1 MCISY
6 NKQGLLLTGNFLNL
20 IQQYLLTIKIL
31 LMRTRLIYFI
41 GAILLFVFSA
51 TLLNCSSEVNDPP
64 KDTLNV
70 KIWMTDPSANIFFT
84 EQRSITDTGR
94 VSGETIVVNPDQTY
108 QVMDGFGYALTGGSA
123 LHLFNMS
130 SAVRKQ
136 ILTELFET
144 TDKNIGVSYLRVSIG
159 ASDLDTKVF
168 SYNDLPSGQ
177 TDPDLLQFSLAE
189 DRKHLI
195 PVLKEILAINPNIK
209 IMGSPWSAPVWMK
222 TNKSSIGGSLHAQY
236 YNSYANYFVKYI
248 QGMKDEGITIDA
260 ITVQNEPLHP
270 GNNPSMLMTAAD
282 QTAFIKG
289 SLGPAFHN
297 AGINTKIII
306 YDHNADRIDY
316 PLSILSDPEARNY
329 IDGSAFHLYGGQ
341 ISSLSQVHNAHP
353 DKNLYFTEQWTGVH
367 GIFADELKWNIRE
380 LTIGASRN
388 WCKTV
393 LEWNLAADQNQE
405 PHTPGGCTEC
415 LGAITIQGDQVTR
428 NVAYYITAHA
438 SKFVRP
444 GSKRIESNYFSELP
458 NVAFLTPSGNVV
470 VIVFNNSFTF
480 KTFNIKLGNKV
491 VKTYLN
497 AGAVGTY
504 IW

>member
-1 MCISY
+1 MKIR
-6 NKQGLLLTGNFLNL
+6 LP
-20 IQQYLLTIKIL
+20 YLFGIV
-31 LMRTRLIYFI
+31 
-41 GAILLFVFSA
+41 LLFVFSG
-51 TLLNCSSEVNDPP
+51 TLLSCSSEVTDPP
-64 KDTLNV
+64 QDTLNV
-70 KIWMTDPSANIFFT
+70 KFWLTDPSRNIFFT
-84 EQRSITDTGR
+84 EQRAITDTGK
-94 VSGETIVVNPDQTY
+94 VSGETIVVNTDQTD

-130 SAVRKQ
+130 PAARKQ
-136 ILTELFET
+136 IITELFDT
-144 TDKNIGVSYLRVSIG
+144 KDKNIGVSYLRVSIG

-168 SYNDLPSGQ
+168 SYDDLPTGQ

-189 DRKHLI
+189 DKKYLI
-195 PVLKEILAINPNIK
+195 PVLKEILTINPDIK

-222 TNKSSIGGSLHAQY
+222 NNKSSIGGSLLVQY

-248 QGMKDEGITIDA
+248 QGMKDEGVTIDA

-270 GNNPSMLMTAAD
+270 GNNPSMYMLAVD
-282 QTAFIKG
+282 QAAFIKG
-289 SLGPAFHN
+289 SLGPAFQN
-297 AGINTKIII
+297 AGIKTKIII

-316 PLSILSDPEARNY
+316 PLAILNDPAAKSY

-341 ISSLSQVHNAHP
+341 ISNLSQVHNSHP

-367 GIFADELKWNIRE
+367 GVFADELKWNIRE
-380 LTIGASRN
+380 LTVGASRN

-444 GSKRIESNYFSELP
+444 GSKRIESNYSSELP
-458 NVAFLTPSGNVV
+458 NVAFSTPSGNVV
-470 VIVFNNSFTF
+470 VIVLNNSAAF
-480 KTFNIKLGNKV
+480 KLFNIKLGNNI
-491 VKTYLN
+491 VKTYLS

>member
-1 MCISY
+1 MKI
-6 NKQGLLLTGNFLNL
+6 KLLYSFG
-20 IQQYLLTIKIL
+20 I
-31 LMRTRLIYFI
+31 
-41 GAILLFVFSA
+41 ILLFVFSG
-51 TLLNCSSEVNDPP
+51 TLLSCSSEVTDPP
-64 KDTLNV
+64 QDTLNV
-70 KIWMTDPSANIFFT
+70 KIWMTDPARNIFFT
-84 EQRSITDTGR
+84 EQRAITDTGR
-94 VSGETIVVNPDQTY
+94 VNGETIVINKDQTY
-108 QVMDGFGYALTGGSA
+108 QVMDGFGYSLTGGSA

-130 SAVRKQ
+130 AAARNQ
-136 ILTELFET
+136 ILKELFET
-144 TDKNIGVSYLRVSIG
+144 TDKNIGVSYLRISIG

-168 SYNDLPSGQ
+168 SYNDLPTGQ
-177 TDPDLLQFSLAE
+177 TDPDMLQFSLAE
-189 DRKHLI
+189 DRQYLI
-195 PVLKEILAINPNIK
+195 PVLKEILAINPEIK

-222 TNKSSIGGSLHAQY
+222 NNNNSIAGSLLPQY
-236 YNSYANYFVKYI
+236 YSSYAKYFVKYI

-260 ITVQNEPLHP
+260 ITIQNEPLHP
-270 GNNPSMLMTAAD
+270 GNNPSMYMLAAD
-282 QTAFIKG
+282 QAAFIKG
-289 SLGPAFHN
+289 SLGPAFQD

-316 PLSILSDPEARNY
+316 PLSILGDAAAKNY

-367 GIFADELKWNIRE
+367 GVFADELKWNIRE
-380 LTIGASRN
+380 LTVGATRN

-444 GSKRIESNYFSELP
+444 GSKRIESNYSSDLP
-458 NVAFLTPSGNVV
+458 NVAFLTPAGNVV
-470 VIVFNNSFTF
+470 VIILNNSTAT
-480 KTFNIKLGNKV
+480 KTFNIKLEDKT
-491 VKTYLN
+491 VKTYL
-497 AGAVGTY
+497 APGAVGTF

>member
-1 MCISY
+1 M
-6 NKQGLLLTGNFLNL
+6 NH
-20 IQQYLLTIKIL
+20 KIL
-31 LMRTRLIYFI
+31 YLNIIIT
-41 GAILLFVFSA
+41 LFVFSGM
-51 TLLNCSSEVNDPP
+51 LLNCSSEVTDPP
-64 KDTLNV
+64 QDTLNV
-70 KIWMTDPSANIFFT
+70 RVLMTDPSRNIYFT
-84 EQRSITDTGR
+84 EDRAITDTGR
-94 VSGETIVVNPDQTY
+94 VSGETIIVNPAKSY

-130 SAVRKQ
+130 SAARKQ
-136 ILTELFET
+136 ILTELFDT
-144 TDKNIGVSYLRVSIG
+144 KDKNIGVSYLRVSIG

-168 SYNDLPSGQ
+168 SYNDLPAGQ
-177 TDPDLLQFSLAE
+177 TDPELLQFSLAE
-189 DRKHLI
+189 DKKYLI
-195 PVLKEILAINPNIK
+195 PVLKEILAINPDIK

-222 TNKSSIGGSLHAQY
+222 TNKSSIGGSLLPQY

-248 QGMKDEGITIDA
+248 QGMKEEGIIIDA

-270 GNNPSMLMTAAD
+270 GNNPSMLMPAAD
-282 QTAFIKG
+282 QSAFIKG
-289 SLGPAFHN
+289 SLGPAFQN
-297 AGINTKIII
+297 AGITTKIIV

-316 PLSILSDPEARNY
+316 PLSILSDPIAKGY

-341 ISSLSQVHNAHP
+341 ISNLSQVYNTHP

-367 GIFADELKWNIRE
+367 GVFADELKWNIRE
-380 LTIGASRN
+380 LTIGATRN

-415 LGAITIQGDQVTR
+415 LGAITIQGDQITR

-444 GSKRIESNYFSELP
+444 GSKRIESNYSSDLP
-458 NVAFLTPSGNVV
+458 NVAFSTPSGNVV
-470 VIVFNNSFTF
+470 VIVLNNSAAF
-480 KTFNIKLGNKV
+480 KTFNIKLGNNM
-491 VKTYLN
+491 VKTYLS

>member
-1 MCISY
+1 MKIR
-6 NKQGLLLTGNFLNL
+6 LP
-20 IQQYLLTIKIL
+20 YLFGIV
-31 LMRTRLIYFI
+31 
-41 GAILLFVFSA
+41 LLFVFSG
-51 TLLNCSSEVNDPP
+51 TLLSCSSEVTDPP
-64 KDTLNV
+64 QDTLNV
-70 KIWMTDPSANIFFT
+70 KFWLTDPSRNIFFT
-84 EQRSITDTGR
+84 EQRAITDTGK
-94 VSGETIVVNPDQTY
+94 VSGETIVVNTDQTD

-130 SAVRKQ
+130 PAARKQ
-136 ILTELFET
+136 IITELFDT
-144 TDKNIGVSYLRVSIG
+144 KDKNIGVSYLRVSIG

-168 SYNDLPSGQ
+168 SYDDLPTGQ

-189 DRKHLI
+189 DKKYLI
-195 PVLKEILAINPNIK
+195 PVLKEILTINPDIK

-222 TNKSSIGGSLHAQY
+222 NNKSSIGGSLLVQY

-248 QGMKDEGITIDA
+248 QGMKDEGVTIDA

-270 GNNPSMLMTAAD
+270 GNNPSMYMLAVDKA
-282 QTAFIKG
+282 AFIKG
-289 SLGPAFHN
+289 SLGPAFQN
-297 AGINTKIII
+297 AGIKTKIII

-316 PLSILSDPEARNY
+316 PLAILNDPAAKSY

-341 ISSLSQVHNAHP
+341 ISNLSQVHNSHP

-367 GIFADELKWNIRE
+367 GVFADELKWNIRE
-380 LTIGASRN
+380 LTVGASRN

-444 GSKRIESNYFSELP
+444 GSKRIESNYSSELP
-458 NVAFLTPSGNVV
+458 NVAFSTPSGNVV
-470 VIVFNNSFTF
+470 VIVLNNSAAF
-480 KTFNIKLGNKV
+480 KLFNIKLGNNI
-491 VKTYLN
+491 VKTYLS

>member
-1 MCISY
+1 MKI
-6 NKQGLLLTGNFLNL
+6 KLLYSL
-20 IQQYLLTIKIL
+20 KIV
-31 LMRTRLIYFI
+31 
-41 GAILLFVFSA
+41 LLFVFSG
-51 TLLNCSSEVNDPP
+51 TLLSCSSEVTDPP
-64 KDTLNV
+64 QDTLNV
-70 KIWMTDPSANIFFT
+70 KIWMTDPARNIFFT
-84 EQRSITDTGR
+84 EQRAITDTGR
-94 VSGETIVVNPDQTY
+94 VSGETIVINKNQTY
-108 QVMDGFGYALTGGSA
+108 QVMDGFGYSLTGGSA

-130 SAVRKQ
+130 AAARNQ
-136 ILTELFET
+136 ILRELFET

-168 SYNDLPSGQ
+168 SYNDLPLGQ
-177 TDPDLLQFSLAE
+177 TDPDMLQFSLAE
-189 DRKHLI
+189 DSQYLI
-195 PVLKEILAINPNIK
+195 PVLKEILAINPEIK

-222 TNKSSIGGSLHAQY
+222 NNNNSIGGSLLPQY
-236 YNSYANYFVKYI
+236 YNSYAKYFVKYI

-260 ITVQNEPLHP
+260 ITIQNEPLHP
-270 GNNPSMLMTAAD
+270 GNNPSMYMPAAD
-282 QTAFIKG
+282 QAAFIKG
-289 SLGPAFHN
+289 SLGPAFQD

-316 PLSILSDPEARNY
+316 PLAILSDAAAKNY

-341 ISSLSQVHNAHP
+341 ISNLSQVHNAHP

-367 GIFADELKWNIRE
+367 GVFAEELKWNIRE
-380 LTIGASRN
+380 LTIGATRN

-405 PHTPGGCTEC
+405 PHTQGGCTEC

-444 GSKRIESNYFSELP
+444 GSMRIESNYSSDLP
-458 NVAFLTPSGNVV
+458 NVAFLTPAGNVV
-470 VIVFNNSFTF
+470 VIILNNSTAT
-480 KTFNIKLGNKV
+480 KTFNIKLEDKI
-491 VKTYLN
+491 VKTYL
-497 AGAVGTY
+497 APGAVGTF